1 MHRLM
6 MDECEDDV
14 LLEGSPLF
22 QYLQEACPDEE
33 FDSFQP
39 ATIAS
44 DAASDKASQE
54 KLGVKSVKAINKV
67 LHSLQCAGKLVLLE
81 VLQNFSLPVDP
92 TNFITL
98 LNNRVLP
105 RCHSLAV
112 ESKCLNSEDAEV
124 LSSYNASSPLH
135 PRLSRLRIITG
146 IMIFFFLMCFHCT
159 IIYTI
164 CQSTVLAGVLRGE
177 WNLHCSLYFSV
188 LTLCLLALI
197 WQCSVT
203 FKYAKLWRQYRLM
216 GESFSQFVI
225 VHTAFGDVLKKA
237 ILYIQEVEVISR
249 GYTMMTPYTPIS
261 HLERSGHTQLQCPAL
276 RQAVFQSARNQFLS
290 LRRAMLATLAHCPL
304 REEGGPR
311 DVDELYLATTDLAIL
326 DGQSSILTAE
336 LCGPCQTSQ
345 LKALT
350 NLYSD
355 QLSEFIRR
363 HLMGRW
369 PDLVADPSIHAEE
382 PSEWYIILDE
392 ASQSVKREISYLNS
406 SLKLHQPTLTPRSS
420 DEPAEEVRE
429 IWGPNDVLSS
439 ASRALILHL
448 SIAVNSAQK
457 LVKSSKIECNNGK
470 LAESEVAELEE
481 LLAEVK
487 GHLDAC
493 QTCLREAGV
502 SVAKLS
508 GHKEHRNSHHPGK
521 IIIFLASKP
530 TEPSPEPINLM
541 DLEEPEIDFIEEE
554 VFEAYIDAEKD
565 DTIPDYDMEDF
576 IAEKKR
582 RKQESEDAKHLLL
595 ELHTV
600 LSKREEEKQRMR
612 EERRRLKEGGEC
624 GLLEEGDA
632 TTSTDSTR
640 TVPGL
645 RTSDAVRSSRED
657 GGLDE
662 CSHKCVTGGGGDVAG
677 MRTSVC
683 NENDELATESGDTLG
698 PTRCD
703 VQYLNPGGMS
713 DSSHG
718 IRSGQE
724 GEASPADDLT
734 ICSKLGVGENVA
746 TRIQKPIPKP
756 RRNIPLRYAD
766 SSSSNS
772 IERGTLP
779 PGVETRCSNSS
790 NQAVEEMLVDRYV
803 QRGGF
808 LEDTN
813 LESHR
818 KGDSCITDSVVMA
831 TLGQQ
836 HMAIPFM
843 QGLAAEVV
851 KMSRERHLAEETF
864 GAEEDSNSNEEI

>member
-1 MHRLM
+1 MEQTPRATPAGHAPHGPPRRRRGS
-6 MDECEDDV
+6 
-14 LLEGSPLF
+14 LL
-22 QYLQEACPDEE
+22 
-33 FDSFQP
+33 
-39 ATIAS
+39 
-44 DAASDKASQE
+44 AAIPQ
-54 KLGVKSVKAINKV
+54 
-67 LHSLQCAGKLVLLE
+67 LVGIP
-81 VLQNFSLPVDP
+81 Q
-92 TNFITL
+92 

-124 LSSYNASSPLH
+124 LSSYNTTSPVH
-135 PRLSRLRIITG
+135 PRLSRLRIVTG
-146 IMIFFFLMCFHCT
+146 IVI
-159 IIYTI
+159 
-164 CQSTVLAGVLRGE
+164 
-177 WNLHCSLYFSV
+177 V

-216 GESFSQFVI
+216 GESFSQFI
-225 VHTAFGDVLKKA
+225 AVHTVFGDVLKKA

-276 RQAVFQSARNQFLS
+276 RQAVFQSARKQFLS

-336 LCGPCQTSQ
+336 SCGPCQTSQ

-369 PDLVADPSIHAEE
+369 PDLVADPSRHAEE

-392 ASQSVKREISYLNS
+392 ASQSAKRELSYLNS
-406 SLKLHQPTLTPRSS
+406 SLKLHQPTLTPCSS

-429 IWGPNDVLSS
+429 IWGPNDVLPS

-448 SIAVNSAQK
+448 NIAVNSAQK

-470 LAESEVAELEE
+470 LVESEVAELEE

-508 GHKEHRNSHHPGK
+508 GHKEHPKSLHPVSPNEDS
-521 IIIFLASKP
+521 ASKP

-565 DTIPDYDMEDF
+565 DTIPDYDMVDF
-576 IAEKKR
+576 IAE
-582 RKQESEDAKHLLL
+582 
-595 ELHTV
+595 
-600 LSKREEEKQRMR
+600 KREEEKQRMR
-612 EERRRLKEGGEC
+612 EERKRLKEGGEC
-624 GLLEEGDA
+624 GLLEEGD
-632 TTSTDSTR
+632 TTTGTDSMR
-640 TVPGL
+640 TVSGQ
-645 RTSDAVRSSRED
+645 RTGDAVQSSQED

-662 CSHKCVTGGGGDVAG
+662 CNHKCVTGGGSDATG
-677 MRTSVC
+677 MRTSMWKVC
-683 NENDELATESGDTLG
+683 NLEDELATESGEMPR

-703 VQYLNPGGMS
+703 VQYPNPGGVS
-713 DSSHG
+713 NSSHV
-718 IRSGQE
+718 IRSGEDGE
-724 GEASPADDLT
+724 GSPADDPT
-734 ICSKLGVGENVA
+734 ICNKLGVGENIA

-766 SSSSNS
+766 SSSSSS
-772 IERGTLP
+772 IERGTLLP
-779 PGVETRCSNSS
+779 SEVETRCSKSS
-790 NQAVEEMLVDRYV
+790 DQAAKEMMIDRDL
-803 QRGGF
+803 QHERF
-808 LEDTN
+808 LMDTN
-813 LESHR
+813 LETHR
-818 KGDSCITDSVVMA
+818 QGDSCVMDSVVMA

-843 QGLAAEVV
+843 QGLAAEAV

>member
-1 MHRLM
+1 

-14 LLEGSPLF
+14 LLEGSPLYH
-22 QYLQEACPDEE
+22 YLQEACPDED

-39 ATIAS
+39 ATTAS

-54 KLGVKSVKAINKV
+54 KLSVKSVKAVNRV
-67 LHSLQCAGKLVLLE
+67 LHSIQCAGKHALLE

-92 TNFITL
+92 TDFVSF

-105 RCHSLAV
+105 RCHYLAV
-112 ESKCLNSEDAEV
+112 ESKCLNPEDAEV
-124 LSSYNASSPLH
+124 LSSYNTTSPVH
-135 PRLSRLRIITG
+135 PRLSRLRIVTG
-146 IMIFFFLMCFHCT
+146 IMI
-159 IIYTI
+159 
-164 CQSTVLAGVLRGE
+164 
-177 WNLHCSLYFSV
+177 V

-216 GESFSQFVI
+216 GESFSQFI
-225 VHTAFGDVLKKA
+225 AVHTVFGDVLKKA

-249 GYTMMTPYTPIS
+249 GYTMMTPYTPIT

-276 RQAVFQSARNQFLS
+276 RQAVFQSARNLFLS

-304 REEGGPR
+304 RDEGGPQ

-336 LCGPCQTSQ
+336 SCGPCQTSQ

-369 PDLVADPSIHAEE
+369 PDLVADPSIHTEE

-392 ASQSVKREISYLNS
+392 ASQSVKRELSYLNS
-406 SLKLHQPTLTPRSS
+406 SLKLHQPTLTPCSS
-420 DEPAEEVRE
+420 DEQAEEVRE
-429 IWGPNDVLSS
+429 IWGPNDVLPS

-448 SIAVNSAQK
+448 NIAVNSAQK

-508 GHKEHRNSHHPGK
+508 GYKEHPKSHHPVSPNENS
-521 IIIFLASKP
+521 ASKP

-541 DLEEPEIDFIEEE
+541 DLDEPEIDFIEEE

-624 GLLEEGDA
+624 GLLEEGDTA
-632 TTSTDSTR
+632 TGTDSMR
-640 TVPGL
+640 TVSGQ
-645 RTSDAVRSSRED
+645 RTGDAVPNSQED

-662 CSHKCVTGGGGDVAG
+662 CSRKCVTGGGGDGDVAG

-683 NENDELATESGDTLG
+683 NKNRELAKASGDTLG

-703 VQYLNPGGMS
+703 VQYPNPVDAS
-713 DSSHG
+713 NSSLG
-718 IRSGQE
+718 IQE
-724 GEASPADDLT
+724 GEDGEGSPADDPT

-766 SSSSNS
+766 SNSSSS
-772 IERGTLP
+772 IDRGTLP
-779 PGVETRCSNSS
+779 PEVETRCSKSS
-790 NQAVEEMLVDRYV
+790 DQAAKEMMVDKDLQHER
-803 QRGGF
+803 F
-808 LEDTN
+808 LMDTN
-813 LESHR
+813 LETHR
-818 KGDSCITDSVVMA
+818 QGNSCVMDSVVMA

-843 QGLAAEVV
+843 QGLAAEAV

-864 GAEEDSNSNEEI
+864 GVEEDSNSNEEI